1 MEDEEGDRLAPRIG
15 VDGRRAGIP
24 AGRADDGDMH
34 VTARQEPFEQEA
46 EQLKRHILEGECRP
60 VEQLQQPVAMV
71 KLHQRR
77 DPRMVEDRKSVVEGT
92 SVSVRVGLG
101 GRRLINKTKI
111 NNNTIKQKK

>member
-1 MEDEEGDRLAPRIG
+1 
-15 VDGRRAGIP
+15 
-24 AGRADDGDMH
+24 MH

-77 DPRMVEDRKSVVEGT
+77 DTRMVEPAI
-92 SVSVRVGLG
+92 GLG
-101 GRRLINKTKI
+101 APVAKLVLAQRIAYDRGHYGKRRSPLPCGEPRPERLPRKLAPAYRHITPADPGQASKCTSI
-111 NNNTIKQKK
+111 P